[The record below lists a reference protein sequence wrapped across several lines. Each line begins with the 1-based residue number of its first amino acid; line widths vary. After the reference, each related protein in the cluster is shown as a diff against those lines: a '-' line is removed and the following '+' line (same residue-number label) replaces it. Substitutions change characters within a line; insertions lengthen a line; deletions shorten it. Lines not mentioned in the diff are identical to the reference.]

1 MADGHLGIW
10 GAVEQIWPD
19 AKQQRCWNHKII
31 NVLDRLPKRLQA
43 EARVLLT
50 AIPYAM
56 SRQEALKVSPGL
68 RYPVRQ
74 RLCRRRGHSERDW
87 DRMVTFYDFPHQ
99 HWKHLRTTNPVEN
112 PFASVRLRTN
122 AGKRYK
128 RVASATAL
136 IWRLMMVAE
145 QRFRRL
151 DASELLPLVHAG
163 HKYEDGQLIKPKQKT
178 TTKRKLA
185 A

>member
-1 MADGHLGIW
+1 MLLTTRTK
-10 GAVEQIWPD
+10 QIWPE

-31 NVLDRLPKRLQA
+31 NVLDRLPKRVQA

-50 AIPYAM
+50 AIPYAAT
-56 SRQEALKVSPGL
+56 RQEALKCRQAFATQLGSVSADAVDTL
-68 RYPVRQ
+68 
-74 RLCRRRGHSERDW
+74 ERDW

-99 HWKHLRTTNPVEN
+99 HWKHLRTTNPVES

-163 HKYEDGQLIKPKQKT
+163 QKYEDGQPITCKQKT